1 MQKRFSEM
9 CREELELEAKRLAA
23 ENEKLFNDGL
33 ISQANIA
40 KQRYYF
46 CLSYLADPTEIQI
59 GKSYLIQ
66 GESDEILVDYL
77 NGVMAWGY
85 RNGDKNSE
93 MDAIPIGQL
102 VEKIEFTGCGPN
114 CGCKH

>member
-9 CREELELEAKRLAA
+9 CREELEREAERLKE
-23 ENEKLFNDGL
+23 ENQNKYKEGR
-33 ISQANIA
+33 ISEANIA

-46 CLSYLADPTEIQI
+46 CLSYLADPTQI
-59 GKSYLIQ
+59 EVGTTYQIQ
-66 GESDEILVDYL
+66 GESDLFLVDYL

-85 RNGDKNSE
+85 RNGDNNSE

-102 VEKIEFTGCGPN
+102 VEKIEFTGCGAN

>member
-9 CREELELEAKRLAA
+9 CREELISESIRLKE
-23 ENEKLFNDGL
+23 ENEQKYKEGR
-33 ISQANIA
+33 ISEANIA

-46 CLSYLADPTEIQI
+46 CLSYLADPNEIEI
-59 GKSYLIQ
+59 GKTYQIQ
-66 GESDEILVDYL
+66 GESDELLVDYL

-85 RNGDKNSE
+85 RNGDQTSE

-102 VEKIEFTGCGPN
+102 VEKIEFTGCGEN
-114 CGCKH
+114 CGCRH